1 MFTNRVKLKDENDKT
16 QKSRSWSVGGRERGR
31 MGQRIGSKWLMS
43 AIGKEWVNCFL
54 NCWVPGHSVLFIS
67 SLLNVSMFM
76 KIAA

>member
-1 MFTNRVKLKDENDKT
+1 MKMTKHKNQGHGLWE
-16 QKSRSWSVGGRERGR
+16 GGKKRGR